1 MAPYLRIL
9 NLTFFAT
16 LVVAP
21 SVCVADYPSAEEW
34 IGWRS
39 ADVEERMKLVEKVYK
54 EIRSTRSTYNLPNKT
69 RTKLVIYSPD
79 PQVSLP
85 LQHKKRK
92 KKKTSRLKFP
102 RENPEKIHARCR
114 HTDRRALQIWPSNS
128 NLPIFK

>member
-85 LQHKKRK
+85 LQQKKRK
-92 KKKTSRLKFP
+92 KKKNVQAEIPAGKSRK
-102 RENPEKIHARCR
+102 
-114 HTDRRALQIWPSNS
+114 NS
-128 NLPIFK
+128 RTLPTHGPTRPPNLAIQFQFANF